1 MVPQIKAVVGTP
13 SGDEAK
19 LKASEAGVFARKMD
33 FVQAN
38 ALLDQAETALNAS
51 EGAAATVSTESDNSL
66 ADQFRNR
73 LTALVPQIKAV
84 VGTPSGDEA
93 KLKAS
98 EAGVFARKMDFVQAN
113 ALLDQAETALNASE
127 GAAATVSTESDNS
140 LADQFRNR
148 LTALVPQIKAVVGTP
163 SGDEAKLKASEAG
176 VFARK
181 MDFVQA
187 NALLDQAETALKTPV
202 SKSAESTNDE
212 STAAGVEVDQPANLD
227 EALAGWKVAQNK
239 MAVKLR
245 MVEKALSAADHPD
258 VMNALLELK
267 AVRSQLSGTPDT
279 MQKVREI
286 EKYLHQDEIVE
297 DVCELADD
305 IRTPLLAAT
314 AQLKSVL

>member
-1 MVPQIKAVVGTP
+1 MVMKSRPAKELILKDFLKTEAGMKFKP
-13 SGDEAK
+13 SYAIVEELPKVNESDEVET
-19 LKASEAGVFARKMD
+19 ASESSTSDGV
-33 FVQAN
+33 
-38 ALLDQAETALNAS
+38 S
-51 EGAAATVSTESDNSL
+51 
-66 ADQFRNR
+66 
-73 LTALVPQIKAV
+73 
-84 VGTPSGDEA
+84 
-93 KLKAS
+93 
-98 EAGVFARKMDFVQAN
+98 
-113 ALLDQAETALNASE
+113 
-127 GAAATVSTESDNS
+127 ESDNS